1 MGVQFSG
8 SYNHVIHTMHQGH
21 RNERISGG
29 ASSLSKNISLLW
41 LADLKNVSAKIPWK
55 CQKTLNINVLVCN
68 LGSQHNKYKLSYYLQ
83 SVLKVSEYSNSLV
96 DFSLD
101 VSGF

>member
-41 LADLKNVSAKIPWK
+41 LADLKNVSAKIP
-55 CQKTLNINVLVCN
+55 
-68 LGSQHNKYKLSYYLQ
+68 
-83 SVLKVSEYSNSLV
+83 
-96 DFSLD
+96 
-101 VSGF
+101 